1 MRFKVLILFL
11 LAGWPMLAQS
21 KAELLLDRINSIKLD
36 VEHYDYE
43 VCTEADSTVSVQEA
57 SAFLQ
62 AKLLALYPA
71 QAFPEDSIQVICGP
85 IRPNRYRAIAYVEKA
100 GVESWYRERE
110 QTLRNEKRLEAIGK
124 FLDNLQHAKN
134 VNEIEKLLSESDI
147 KEGIR
152 YSFHLD
158 DNTQVKMADCYL
170 VYYEK
175 SGHILEIMSPVTAF
189 GVRKSIINGETADPL
204 DYTTTPFWFC
214 FEGFK

>member
-1 MRFKVLILFL
+1 MRFKVLIFFL
-11 LAGWPMLAQS
+11 LAAWPMLAQS
-21 KAELLLDRINSIKLD
+21 KAELLMERINSIKLD

-43 VCTEADSTVSVQEA
+43 VCTAADSTVSVQEA
-57 SAFLQ
+57 SALML

-71 QAFPEDSIQVICGP
+71 QVFPEDSIRIICGP
-85 IRPNRYRAIAYVEKA
+85 IRPNRYRAIAYVEKT

-110 QTLRNEKRLEAIGK
+110 QTLKNEERLEAIGK
-124 FLDNLQHAKN
+124 FMDNLQHAKN
-134 VNEIEKLLSESDI
+134 VNEIEKHLSESGI

-152 YSFHLD
+152 YSFQLD

-175 SGHILEIMSPVTAF
+175 SGRILEIMTPVAAL
-189 GVRKSIINGETADPL
+189 GIRKSIISGKTADPL

-214 FEGFK
+214 FEGIK